1 MEKLLDLAAVTV
13 GKKNNFVGECTE
25 KVSAIANIF
34 RIQWP
39 IRLYMPPFLNR
50 NSWNAL
56 RIHSNIL

>member
-25 KVSAIANIF
+25 KVSAIANIY

-39 IRLYMPPFLNR
+39 IRLYMPPFFK
-50 NSWNAL
+50 
-56 RIHSNIL
+56 